1 MSDKRVSIIE
11 ACKKEKSINPFEIF
25 FHVAANDFVNIHGP
39 EHHVLDGACVLT
51 AFYNAGGRINLDE
64 ALDKLLQEGVRMPG
78 AACGLWG
85 VCGAVTSIGAALAI
99 IDGTGPLSTD
109 GSWDWHMRYTS
120 EALARIADVGG
131 PRCCKRD
138 AFLAM
143 KTVIPYVKEK
153 YRIQLEDSDIVC
165 SFSALNQQCL
175 RERCPFYRS
184 TSFEIRD
191 CDNYDIARAL
201 IREYSAIKGAEKCFV
216 SLDKELTE
224 IDEYYKGGALLIG
237 YENGKPIATVAFRN
251 INGHTC
257 EAKRLYIKPE
267 YRGKGYARLLIN
279 TMLDRCRKRGFREV
293 VFTTKPSV
301 MNIGYGLYQRMG
313 FQEVSND
320 KGTVTMRMSLG

>member
-1 MSDKRVSIIE
+1 MSR
-11 ACKKEKSINPFEIF
+11 
-25 FHVAANDFVNIHGP
+25 
-39 EHHVLDGACVLT
+39 
-51 AFYNAGGRINLDE
+51 
-64 ALDKLLQEGVRMPG
+64 
-78 AACGLWG
+78 
-85 VCGAVTSIGAALAI
+85 
-99 IDGTGPLSTD
+99 
-109 GSWDWHMRYTS
+109 
-120 EALARIADVGG
+120 
-131 PRCCKRD
+131 
-138 AFLAM
+138 
-143 KTVIPYVKEK
+143 
-153 YRIQLEDSDIVC
+153 
-165 SFSALNQQCL
+165 
-175 RERCPFYRS
+175 
-184 TSFEIRD
+184 
-191 CDNYDIARAL
+191 
-201 IREYSAIKGAEKCFV
+201 
-216 SLDKELTE
+216 ELTE

>member
-64 ALDKLLQEGVRMPG
+64 ALDKLMQEGGRMPG

-224 IDEYYKGGALLIG
+224 IDE
-237 YENGKPIATVAFRN
+237 
-251 INGHTC
+251 
-257 EAKRLYIKPE
+257 
-267 YRGKGYARLLIN
+267 
-279 TMLDRCRKRGFREV
+279 
-293 VFTTKPSV
+293 
-301 MNIGYGLYQRMG
+301 
-313 FQEVSND
+313 
-320 KGTVTMRMSLG
+320 MSMS